1 MSAARTVTAAAALV
15 AAALLFTWPVAAQDL
30 TREQAQ
36 FDSPS
41 INSFAREN
49 LGSFS
54 TARLSNG
61 IPVIIKRSTSNRI
74 LSLKTVL
81 TGHVSYT
88 PLDKAGLESVMLT
101 LLTRGSQHY
110 TYPDVQRLTFETS
123 SDIVPRYAD
132 FDVSSID
139 LVTIDTYFTR
149 LFPVYA
155 DAVLHPAWNADE
167 FPKVISDFKIQKQQA
182 QNDPFSATV
191 KALDERFFQGHPYA
205 ADPGGAGD
213 SLDHI
218 SLDDVKGYYGQA
230 VNAGRMFLVAV
241 GNFDPAVL
249 VPMLDAAFGSLPRS
263 SVTRPPVPS
272 FEGAVKPDL
281 LVVPFPRSNGLAYVR
296 GQFAMPGPDSPD
308 YAAALVAFDILND
321 ILFEVVRTRNG
332 AAYGAEAGVDG
343 GSASFGNIT
352 IYRTTVPGKVKGLV
366 DQAIG
371 VLASGKSLSGTVN
384 VSAAGK
390 GGLGNAAEAEASA
403 FVPVADALPFYK
415 LKFITQFYSGQQTN
429 RQIASQIA
437 GSLFYHGDYRHY
449 LLLID
454 RINAIT
460 AEDVVRVAKAWLVG
474 NPTLWIALGD
484 PALLK
489 EVRKEDFLGTIG
501 P

>member
-1 MSAARTVTAAAALV
+1 VRRRLGLGALWLL
-15 AAALLFTWPVAAQDL
+15 AALLLSGPTLEAQDL
-30 TREQAQ
+30 TREQPQ

-41 INSFAREN
+41 INAFAKEN

-54 TARLSNG
+54 TATLANG

-74 LSLKTVL
+74 FSLKTVL

-88 PLDKAGLESVMLT
+88 PLEKAGLESVMLT
-101 LLTRGSQHY
+101 MLTRGSERY
-110 TYPDVQRLTFETS
+110 TYSDVQRITFETS
-123 SDIVPRYAD
+123 SEIVPRYGD
-132 FDVSSID
+132 LDVSSID
-139 LVTIDTYFTR
+139 LVTIDSYFQQ

-155 DAVLHPAWNADE
+155 DAVLHPAWNAEE
-167 FPKVISDFKIQKQQA
+167 FPRVISDFKVQKQQA
-182 QNDPFSATV
+182 ETDPFSAAV
-191 KALDERFFQGHPYA
+191 QDLDQRFFQGHPYA
-205 ADPGGAGD
+205 ADPSGVGD

-218 SLDDVKGYYGQA
+218 SLDDLKAYYPQA
-230 VNAGRMFLVAV
+230 MTAGRIFLVAV

-249 VPMLDAAFGSLPRS
+249 VPMLDSTFGALPRS
-263 SVTRPPVPS
+263 TMTRPPVPS
-272 FEGAVKPDL
+272 LQGAVKPDL
-281 LVVPFPRSNGLAYVR
+281 MVMPFPRSNGLAYVR
-296 GQFAMPGPDSPD
+296 GQFAMPGPESPD
-308 YAAALVAFDILND
+308 YAASLVTFDILND
-321 ILFEVVRTRNG
+321 ILFEIVRTRNG
-332 AAYGAEAGVDG
+332 AAYGAEANVDG
-343 GSASFGNIT
+343 GSASYGDIT
-352 IYRTTVPGKVKGLV
+352 IYRTTVPGKVKALV

-390 GGLGNAAEAEASA
+390 GGLGTAAEAAQSA

-460 AEDVVRVAKAWLVG
+460 ADDVVRVAKTWLVG
-474 NPTLWIALGD
+474 NPTTWIALGD
-484 PALLK
+484 PQLLK
-489 EVRKEDFLGTIG
+489 DVHKEDFLGTVA